1 LSSRHLTRWKCD
13 RGSALIEFSLVA
25 FMFIILLLGVVEMSR
40 LVLVY
45 TTVANAAHAGMRY
58 AIVHGRYQT
67 VTPSGPG
74 SVTLV
79 QTVVKNYA
87 SAGLLNTANLTVNV
101 AYPDGDNHEGH
112 RVTVTTS
119 YTYDPLIGYF
129 TPLLSTT
136 VGSTSQG
143 VITF

>member
-1 LSSRHLTRWKCD
+1 MKRNHPIRWKCD
-13 RGSALIEFSLVA
+13 RGSTLVEFSLVV
-25 FMFIILLLGVVEMSR
+25 FMFIIVLLGVVEMGR

-45 TTVANAAHAGMRY
+45 TTVANAAHAGTRY
-58 AIVHGRYQT
+58 AIVHGADQT
-67 VTPSGPG
+67 VSPSGPG
-74 SVTLV
+74 SVTQV

-101 AYPDGDNHEGH
+101 TYPDGTNAAGS

-119 YTYDPLIGYF
+119 YTYDPLVGYF
-129 TPLLSTT
+129 TSLLSTT

>member
-1 LSSRHLTRWKCD
+1 
-13 RGSALIEFSLVA
+13 
-25 FMFIILLLGVVEMSR
+25 MFIILLLGVVEMSR

-58 AIVHGRYQT
+58 AIVHGASQT

-74 SVTLV
+74 SATLV

-87 SAGLLNTANLTVNV
+87 SAGLLNTANLNVNV
-101 AYPDGDNHEGH
+101 DYPDGDNAEGH

-119 YTYDPLIGYF
+119 YIYDPLIAYF
-129 TPLLSTT
+129 IPLLSTT

-143 VITF
+143 IITY